1 MTIKIICPVC
11 KATNSTTPQATLC
24 RRCREDLTLLYKV
37 KGYSYKY
44 RLYCMQLLA
53 AKQNIEEA
61 AHLARIA
68 YGLDKTIG

>member
-11 KATNSTTPQATLC
+11 KASNAATPQTTFC

-44 RLYCMQLLA
+44 RIYCMQLLT
-53 AKQNIEEA
+53 KQRFEEA
-61 AHLARIA
+61 AHLAQRA
-68 YGLDKTIG
+68 SFLDKS